1 MTEKISVTRQAVLS
15 LLATRGTLNGPIL
28 APHLTRMQ
36 RTQPKR
42 PVRKASKYLRD
53 LARKGLAE
61 RLVSPAGMPSTFAI
75 TEQGKQWLEANR

>member
-1 MTEKISVTRQAVLS
+1 MTKKIGYTPVAILS
-15 LLATRGTLNGPIL
+15 LLAERGTLTGPIL
-28 APHLTRMQ
+28 APHLSMIQQTPP
-36 RTQPKR
+36 PK

-75 TEQGKQWLEANR
+75 TDAGKQWLEANR

>member
-36 RTQPKR
+36 QTQPKR

-75 TEQGKQWLEANR
+75 TDAGKQWLEANR